1 MDMFQLAGLDDLL
14 RVRTIIIWNIVH
26 ELEVKVTKSLLPAG
40 FCLFLQ
46 IKHKIRT
53 KSEMSSLPTLA
64 SSPLNLVA
72 IRDQEKNRMKELLS
86 QVLDGES
93 FHCRSR
99 EKSA

>member
-26 ELEVKVTKSLLPAG
+26 ELEGKVTKSCYPRDFAC
-40 FCLFLQ
+40 FCRSNT
-46 IKHKIRT
+46 KYGT

-72 IRDQEKNRMKELLS
+72 IRDQEKNRIKELLS

>member
-14 RVRTIIIWNIVH
+14 RVRTIIIWNVVH

-40 FCLFLQ
+40 FCLFLR

>member
-14 RVRTIIIWNIVH
+14 RVRTIIIWNV
-26 ELEVKVTKSLLPAG
+26 V
-40 FCLFLQ
+40 Q
-46 IKHKIRT
+46 
-53 KSEMSSLPTLA
+53 MSSLPTLA

-72 IRDQEKNRMKELLS
+72 IRDQEKNRIKELLS